1 VAVAEAHRGSL
12 ELIEREGAGAV
23 FQLRLPASSP
33 IGPHPLPLS
42 TITAM
47 ESAKA

>member
-1 VAVAEAHRGSL
+1 VAVAEAHGGSL

-33 IGPHPLPLS
+33 SGPLS
-42 TITAM
+42 AMTAV
-47 ESAKA
+47 ESR